1 MPPRIDPNQLLRC
14 LSVLLSPS
22 GGIKSKD
29 EVQRIASLMSKFSKK
44 LVSKCIYVLILR
56 TTEPDLLDMFM
67 SAGGWD
73 LTFNWLSDG
82 IQMRNWPLVV
92 EMVELLLLC
101 PVDIER
107 LKGNNCPKL
116 IKMLS
121 KDQNATEQVRALAC
135 NVVDQWL
142 AVVKGAC
149 TDTVPNAPVPSTS
162 TAELRDHQASLTQT
176 FESSPAVTP
185 KVDPPREVVTPAVE
199 PSSSQ
204 VYKITIRD
212 GNDVLAEVTA
222 DKKYKD
228 EVMESDTVDSSN
240 SDGPSTDHVHTIDSD
255 SDDDVP
261 SRRKRPA
268 PKDSDDDYE
277 PPPPPPSSKKMEK
290 KVHHKKS
297 IKRPVSSDGKSK
309 DKRRAVGGDT
319 DGTSPEK
326 KARVESKKR
335 EEMSRKK
342 KEAEKEDSFKKL
354 KEKAPKERTE
364 QEERDNATLNK
375 LITPSI
381 AKVGKIPKKSKAPG
395 ADENKEDESKKGDV
409 KKPPTVS
416 KDPKKY
422 NISIETR
429 KGGGD
434 DPRPKT
440 VKTFNSRFRSTGL
453 EELPPPPKKKAA
465 ERSKEDTH
473 HGKESLSSEKK
484 SKKFGGSSPLRKEE
498 PAKPPPLPL
507 PSPSPPHSKES
518 PSHSATSSDKKKDKK
533 EKEEPIISSPTDKE
547 AKSKPE
553 KAEKVEKPTN
563 SPPAKKHVL
572 LETDVFAAALMAS
585 NSTREPVKKKKR
597 RTSTSTEVKKES
609 APPASATKSADDVK
623 PVFKFYQD
631 TLITSEDKKDK
642 MDDDFVADTDE
653 VKSEVKSEM
662 DEAPLTKEEL
672 EDEVAKAEEA
682 IDEVLKQE
690 NKKNMEREKNRLP
703 KGVLVYVKKKKGLKK
718 NVVWKMDSELEAVR
732 YFELDETERVN
743 VTKNFTDMKQME
755 RCNERMMIR
764 KLASEDRMETQIP
777 WRTPPPIDLPN
788 DLVIPGK
795 NSVEKDIQHARERT
809 TLQAIYFNR
818 NMIPDS
824 PAEPDLEI
832 HASTEPTII
841 PLEDQTGN
849 AESVISY
856 RDKPWPEPKGYES
869 GHLPLQP
876 RGHEMPSMP
885 PSNMM
890 PMMPQEM
897 MPPMGDAM
905 MGPGPPGFPPQGAPF
920 NPGPFPMGPNPM
932 MGPGPGP
939 GPEWMPNGDG
949 SGVPMMGG
957 DMMMSGGMGPGMPP
971 GPMGP
976 GMMGPGMMGPP
987 DMYPPMGG
995 GPPEFMGGYM
1005 GGPPGPGM
1013 FPGPQFPGPGPVGPG
1028 PGGPPM
1034 NPDVRQQ
1041 RPWFRQNGPQNNN
1054 GNGGSGGG
1062 TWRHPSKGGKWGKSM
1077 PTCKYIISKGF
1088 CRTKNCQFKHPSS
1101 NKGNR

>member
-44 LVSKCIYVLILR
+44 LVSKCIYVLILK

-121 KDQNATEQVRALAC
+121 KDQNATDHVRALAC

-162 TAELRDHQASLTQT
+162 TAELKDHQASLTQT
-176 FESSPAVTP
+176 FESFTPVTP
-185 KVDPPREVVTPAVE
+185 KVDPPKEVVTPAVG

-222 DKKYKD
+222 EKNYKD

-240 SDGPSTDHVHTIDSD
+240 SDGPSADHVHAIESD
-255 SDDDVP
+255 SEDEVP

-277 PPPPPPSSKKMEK
+277 PPPPPSSKKMEK
-290 KVHHKKS
+290 KASHKKL
-297 IKRPVSSDGKSK
+297 IKRPTSSDSKIK
-309 DKRRAVGGDT
+309 DKRRAQGGDN
-319 DGTSPEK
+319 DGISPEK

-342 KEAEKEDSFKKL
+342 KDAEKEDSFKKL

-381 AKVGKIPKKSKAPG
+381 AKVGKIPKKSKVPG
-395 ADENKEDESKKGDV
+395 VDENKEDGSKKVDA
-409 KKPPTVS
+409 KKLPAVP

-453 EELPPPPKKKAA
+453 EELPPPPKKKTA
-465 ERSKEDTH
+465 ERSKEDSH
-473 HGKESLSSEKK
+473 HSKESSDKRT
-484 SKKFGGSSPLRKEE
+484 KKFGGSSPSRKEE
-498 PAKPPPLPL
+498 PAKPSPLHL

-518 PSHSATSSDKKKDKK
+518 PSHSAFSSDKKKDKK
-533 EKEEPIISSPTDKE
+533 EKDESAISSPTEKDS
-547 AKSKPE
+547 KSKVKEPE
-553 KAEKVEKPTN
+553 KAEKAEKPAS

-585 NSTREPVKKKKR
+585 NPTRDPVKKKKR
-597 RTSTSTEVKKES
+597 RTSTSTDVKKES
-609 APPASATKSADDVK
+609 SAAPASASKSADDVK

-642 MDDDFVADTDE
+642 MDGDFDGDDSIKAE
-653 VKSEVKSEM
+653 IKSEM

-718 NVVWKMDSELEAVR
+718 NVMWKIDSELEAVR

-764 KLASEDRMETQIP
+764 KLASEDRMEVQIP
-777 WRTPPPIDLPN
+777 WRTPPPIDLPA
-788 DLVIPGK
+788 DLIVPGK

-832 HASTEPTII
+832 HASTDPVII

-856 RDKPWPEPKGYES
+856 KDKPWPEPKGYEP
-869 GHLPLQP
+869 GHLPLQA
-876 RGHEMPSMP
+876 RGAEMPSIP

-939 GPEWMPNGDG
+939 EWMPNGDG
-949 SGVPMMGG
+949 GGVMMGG
-957 DMMMSGGMGPGMPP
+957 DMMMGPGMGPGMPP

-1005 GGPPGPGM
+1005 GGPPVPGM
-1013 FPGPQFPGPGPVGPG
+1013 FPGPQFPGPVGPGGPG
-1028 PGGPPM
+1028 PGGHM
-1034 NPDVRQQ
+1034 NPDGRPQ
-1041 RPWFRQNGPQNNN
+1041 RPWFRQNGPPNN
-1054 GNGGSGGG
+1054 GNGGSGG

-1077 PTCKYIISKGF
+1077 PTCKYIITKGF